1 MRPRLVVA
9 LALTGALLTPAA
21 GLANSAGAAPP
32 DLTTKQCRTAWVDL
46 RAFHGENG
54 NPRGPVPPLTKRWST
69 RYLKAGRFG
78 RHAGAASC
86 DARIQRFGRQWN
98 RLESFQYDLQ
108 EVDPRAQ
115 LARAEADRLHALERD
130 DTSKLSPELEAEFA
144 IARREAPPAIAD
156 LAGVLAKAPAVDL
169 DDKPA
174 LRDYRHAVAT
184 VAATSPH
191 VVEFDRAIGVIS
203 DAELHE
209 E

>member
-9 LALTGALLTPAA
+9 LALTGALLVPTA
-21 GLANSAGAAPP
+21 GSLASNAEAPR
-32 DLTTKQCRTAWVDL
+32 LTEKQCRSAWLDL

-54 NPRGPVPPLTKRWST
+54 NPRGPVPTLSKRWNT
-69 RYLKAGRFG
+69 RYTKAGRFG
-78 RHAGAASC
+78 HHAGAASC
-86 DARIQRFGRQWN
+86 DARIQRFAQQWN
-98 RLESFQYDLQ
+98 RLESLQYDLQ
-108 EVDPRAQ
+108 DVDPRAQ

-130 DTSKLSPELEAEFA
+130 DASRLSPELEAEFA
-144 IARREAPPAIAD
+144 IARHEAPLAIED

-174 LRDYRHAVAT
+174 RRDYLHAVAT

-191 VVEFDRAIGVIS
+191 VVEFDRAIGEIS